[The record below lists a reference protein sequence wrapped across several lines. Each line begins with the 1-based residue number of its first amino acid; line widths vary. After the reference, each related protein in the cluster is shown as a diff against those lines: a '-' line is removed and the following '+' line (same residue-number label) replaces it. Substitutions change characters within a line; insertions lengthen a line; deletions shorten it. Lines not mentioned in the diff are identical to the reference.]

1 MDTKRIILIGT
12 LVILLAVL
20 TIILFQSGGEKIKP
34 LSSMETLD
42 SKGDTDMPAETKQ
55 VTLFFISDKD
65 EFLHKE
71 EREILASSS
80 LVGQIRQTIQ
90 ELVKGSQN
98 GYLAP
103 MPPETELREL
113 YITSDGILYLDF
125 SRDIQDRHLSGASAE
140 IETIYS
146 IVNSIAYNFKY
157 VKKIFFLIEGD
168 EKETLGGHVDLSRP
182 FLPKYDLISR

>member
-125 SRDIQDRHLSGASAE
+125 SRDIKDRHLSGASAE

-146 IVNSIAYNFKY
+146 IVNSIAYNFKS

>member
-12 LVILLAVL
+12 LVALLVIL
-20 TIILFQSGGEKIKP
+20 TIIFFQSGGEKIKP

-42 SKGDTDMPAETKQ
+42 SKGVTDMPAETKK

-71 EREILASSS
+71 EREILAGSS
-80 LVGQIRQTIQ
+80 LVGQIRQILQ

-103 MPPETELREL
+103 MPPETRLREL

-146 IVNSIAYNFKY
+146 IVNSIAYNFKS